1 MPQTGSMKSFGP
13 DVKEPPFAV
22 LEGEWRVVHEGPPRP
37 SEIKRPLKWGCG
49 PEGRTWEYVH
59 PSLHVPEPLKR
70 LFVTA
75 KKATEL
81 PYLERRYSPFF
92 LRDNGEW
99 RTRLP
104 DTPACSALTA
114 LNIALRSALRL
125 QHIPQR
131 DVIHPIYQRGGKWRF
146 KAERLQLPNQAA
158 SNNRGGAKLR
168 GAAEECAQYAR
179 PRTYADCL
187 PGGVNAARP
196 CPWVSCRSHLYLVMS
211 KKGSVKPALPGKAV
225 EDLEMSCL
233 NDVIAKHKDDIT
245 MEDIGQA
252 VGLTHQRVSQIL
264 KKVLKNPEIRELLRE
279 QTEA

>member
-1 MPQTGSMKSFGP
+1 MKSFGP
-13 DVKEPPFAV
+13 DTKEPPFAV

-37 SEIKRPLKWGCG
+37 SEIKRPLKWGVWK
-49 PEGRTWEYVH
+49 GRKTWEYVH
-59 PSLHVPEPLKR
+59 SPLHTPEPLKR
-70 LFVTA
+70 LLGRA
-75 KKATEL
+75 QQATTL
-81 PYLERRYSPFF
+81 PYLERGPSPFF
-92 LRDNGEW
+92 LRDTGEW
-99 RTRLP
+99 RSRLP
-104 DTPACSALTA
+104 DPGACYALTTLTLSLRAA
-114 LNIALRSALRL
+114 LELR
-125 QHIPQR
+125 HIPQR
-131 DVIHPIYQRGGKWRF
+131 DVIHPVYNRGGKWRF

-225 EDLEMSCL
+225 DALEMSCL

-264 KKVLKNPEIRELLRE
+264 KKVLKNQELRELL
-279 QTEA
+279 QEATGE